1 MATNGEGGL
10 ESVAEI
16 QINADIPLY
25 LGVLCFRNL
34 ISGSGPVAE
43 IEIDEPI
50 NVFGEPLLPCS
61 EDPVTGFFRDGCCN
75 TNDQDV
81 GSHTVCI
88 QVTEEFLHYSRFAG
102 NDLSTPVPEFGFPG
116 LKPGDRWCLCAPR
129 WLEAYKREMAPKI
142 FLTRTHRRAL
152 EVIPLEVLR
161 QYAVDLN

>member
-1 MATNGEGGL
+1 VSLICVDPGQPYRLPVAQPAINCVLSFRRPTTG
-10 ESVAEI
+10 SVVVAEI
-16 QINADIPLY
+16 QI
-25 LGVLCFRNL
+25 
-34 ISGSGPVAE
+34 
-43 IEIDEPI
+43 DESL
-50 NVFGEPLLPCS
+50 NVFDEPLLPCS

-75 TNDQDV
+75 TNELDL

-88 QVTEEFLHYSRFAG
+88 QVTEEFLQYSRFAG
-102 NDLSTPVPEFGFPG
+102 NDLSTPMPEFGFPG

-129 WLEAYKREMAPKI
+129 WLEAYERKMAPKV